1 MATNPMQRKAKISFL
16 LGVLITLILAGAVIA
31 LLLMQLKNYRDKEA
45 EEQRNRENVYVLKQD
60 VKSGQVITKDMFE
73 QKAVNKNM
81 IPANAFGKLDI
92 LDSYALSDKDGNEVR
107 TEYDKGNP
115 KLIIKKDNKDYELI
129 ERTKGSYEYYIER
142 DGEEETINLVEAA
155 IVSKV
160 DLNKNTVITLEMITK
175 SNEQVTND
183 LRKQEYNMLVL
194 PTQLETGEYIDI
206 RLALPS
212 GEDYIVIPKKQVEI
226 PQIGGIDSEDTIWV
240 KMSEEEII
248 TMNNAMV
255 DAYKILGSKL
265 YVTIYTEAGI
275 QDTATPTYVPTR
287 AVKELIERDPNVVQ
301 VAREALVSRYDR
313 NMESVRNGAINPSI
327 NQNGEEGEENVK
339 TKVEE
344 SITNSKEGRKQYL
357 QSLGGD
363 Y

>member
-45 EEQRNRENVYVLKQD
+45 EERRNMENVYVLKQN
-60 VKSGQVITKDMFE
+60 VKSGEVITKNMLE
-73 QKAVNKNM
+73 LKAINKNM
-81 IPANAFGKLDI
+81 IPENAFSNMDI
-92 LDSYALSDKDGNEVR
+92 LNNYSLSDKEGNEIISK
-107 TEYDKGNP
+107 YP
-115 KLIIKKDNKDYELI
+115 KLYLKKGEEEYELK
-129 ERTKGSYEYYIER
+129 EVNKGSYIYTVEI
-142 DGEEETINLVEAA
+142 DGEEKEVNLVESA
-155 IVSKV
+155 IVGKF
-160 DLNKNTVITLEMITK
+160 DMKKNAVVTLDMITK
-175 SNEQVTND
+175 TNEQVTDD

-212 GEDYIVIPKKQVEI
+212 GEDYIVVPKKQVEI
-226 PQIGGIDSEDTIWV
+226 PQIAGIDSEDTIWV

-248 TMNNAMV
+248 TMNNAIV
-255 DAYKILGSKL
+255 DAYKIIGSKL
-265 YVTIYTEAGI
+265 YVTIYTEAGM
-275 QDTATPTYVPTR
+275 QNTATPTYVPTR

-301 VAREALVSRYDR
+301 IARDALVSRYDR
-313 NMESVRNGAINPSI
+313 YMDSVRNGAINPSI
-327 NQNGEEGEENVK
+327 NQNGEEGEENLK